1 MGGDGNCGN
10 YRWLTF
16 GGVWGIYD
24 NRLRTT
30 DYGQQMADN
39 FEYEGLKEARE
50 ALEKVLLSRPDM
62 EEKVK
67 ALVRKALQEARQE
80 VVAAARGAMGSDPR
94 GTSEAVKMMVYKSVL
109 GGAVSILDKKGKS
122 GGGKGYEPAR
132 KLRAG
137 QRGGNRV
144 PRSESTQQRMD
155 QAGRNRAMVLRWL
168 NQGTGVRTAGR
179 RGGRLSG
186 NRGKIEARNFFSQSS
201 MRAIEKAAEKMAKE
215 LEKLIAD

>member
-1 MGGDGNCGN
+1 MTTDYGQQ
-10 YRWLTF
+10 
-16 GGVWGIYD
+16 
-24 NRLRTT
+24 TT

-39 FEYEGLKEARE
+39 FEYEGLQEARE
-50 ALEKVLLSRPDM
+50 ALEKVLMSRPDM

-67 ALVRKALQEARQE
+67 ALVRKVLQEARKE

-168 NQGTGVRTAGR
+168 NQGTGNRPAGS

-186 NRGKIEARNFFSQSS
+186 NRGKIEARNFFCQSS

>member
-1 MGGDGNCGN
+1 M
-10 YRWLTF
+10 
-16 GGVWGIYD
+16 
-24 NRLRTT
+24 TT
-30 DYGQQMADN
+30 DYGQQTTDDGQQMADN
-39 FEYEGLKEARE
+39 FEYEGLQEARE
-50 ALEKVLLSRPDM
+50 ALEKVLMSKPYM

-109 GGAVSILDKKGKS
+109 GGAVSILYKKGKS

-168 NQGTGVRTAGR
+168 NQGTGIRTAGS

-186 NRGKIEARNFFSQSS
+186 KRGRIEARNFFSQSS

>member
-1 MGGDGNCGN
+1 M
-10 YRWLTF
+10 
-16 GGVWGIYD
+16 
-24 NRLRTT
+24 TT
-30 DYGQQMADN
+30 DYGQQTTDNRQQMADN
-39 FEYEGLKEARE
+39 FEYDGLQEARE

-62 EEKVK
+62 EDKVK
-67 ALVRKALQEARQE
+67 ALVRKALQEARRE

-109 GGAVSILDKKGKS
+109 GGALSILDRKGKS
-122 GGGKGYEPAR
+122 GGGGGYEPAR

-144 PRSESTQQRMD
+144 PRGQRTQEMMSYS
-155 QAGRNRAMVLRWL
+155 GRDRAMVLRWL
-168 NQGTGVRTAGR
+168 NSGTAGRTAGSR
-179 RGGRLSG
+179 DGRLSG
-186 NRGKIEARNFFSQSS
+186 NRGRIEARNFFSQSS

>member
-1 MGGDGNCGN
+1 MTTDYGQQ
-10 YRWLTF
+10 
-16 GGVWGIYD
+16 
-24 NRLRTT
+24 TT

-39 FEYEGLKEARE
+39 FEYEGLQEARE
-50 ALEKVLLSRPDM
+50 ALEKVLMSRPDM

-109 GGAVSILDKKGKS
+109 GGAVSILGRKRKS
-122 GGGKGYEPAR
+122 GGSGGGYEPAR

-144 PRSESTQQRMD
+144 PRGQRTQEMMSYS
-155 QAGRNRAMVLRWL
+155 GRDRAMVLRWL
-168 NQGTGVRTAGR
+168 NSGTAGRTAGSR
-179 RGGRLSG
+179 DGRLSG
-186 NRGKIEARNFFSQSS
+186 NRGRIEARNFFSQSS

>member
-1 MGGDGNCGN
+1 
-10 YRWLTF
+10 
-16 GGVWGIYD
+16 
-24 NRLRTT
+24 
-30 DYGQQMADN
+30 MADN
-39 FEYEGLKEARE
+39 FEYEGLQEARE
-50 ALEKVLLSRPDM
+50 ALEKVLMSRPDM

-67 ALVRKALQEARQE
+67 ALVRKTLQEARQE

-94 GTSEAVKMMVYKSVL
+94 GTSAAVKMMVYKSVL

-132 KLRAG
+132 KLRPG

-144 PRSESTQQRMD
+144 PRSESTQQRMN

-168 NQGTGVRTAGR
+168 NQGTGDRMAGSR
-179 RGGRLSG
+179 DGRLSG
-186 NRGKIEARNFFSQSS
+186 NRGRIEARNFFSQSS